1 MEASTQQARSAYRSS
16 RYEPTAFPRRLQTE
30 AMAILRDEMRAPLM
44 GLEAL
49 LDALAG
55 APMSPE
61 VTERMHG
68 HTRVLARRVSLL
80 IEDLALV
87 AAHDQSAISMDVR
100 VLDLDEQLTQCLE
113 TFPDLV
119 IRVVGDRGLRV
130 AADPLRLQ
138 QTCANL
144 MRNAL
149 RGGGGPVTVHVSGK
163 SQFATLR
170 VADAGPRDGYE
181 LGIVKALVQAHGG
194 ITIHEVG
201 GSFTLTL
208 PRVGRVLAVPTP

>member
-1 MEASTQQARSAYRSS
+1 MEASALQAPALLASS
-16 RYEPTAFPRRLQTE
+16 RREPTTTIRRLRTE
-30 AMAILRDEMRAPLM
+30 AMAVLRDEMRAPLM

-55 APMSPE
+55 SPMSPE

-68 HTRVLARRVSLL
+68 HTRVLARQVSLL

-87 AAHDQSAISMDVR
+87 SAHDHRTIPMDVR
-100 VLDLDEQLTQCLE
+100 VLDLDEQLAQCLE
-113 TFPDLV
+113 TFPDMV
-119 IRVVGDRGLRV
+119 IRVVGDKGLQV
-130 AADPLRLQ
+130 SADPLRLQ
-138 QTCANL
+138 QLCANL

-149 RGGGGPVTVHVSGK
+149 RRGGRPVTLQVSGR

-170 VADAGPRDGYE
+170 IADAGPRDGHE
-181 LGIVKALVQAHGG
+181 LGLVEALVQAHGG

-208 PRVGRVLAVPTP
+208 PRGERAYAVPTS